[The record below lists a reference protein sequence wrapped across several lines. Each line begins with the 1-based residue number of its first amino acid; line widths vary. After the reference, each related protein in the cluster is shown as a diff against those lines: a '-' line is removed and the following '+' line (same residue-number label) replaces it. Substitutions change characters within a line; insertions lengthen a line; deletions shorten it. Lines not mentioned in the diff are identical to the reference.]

1 MKYIKIKLNYYSPEY
16 LGFLS
21 YLQQVFFSGTYIIR
35 ICHNFVI
42 GNKTEIVVY
51 YNSDSSVLCGKR
63 MKDNYV
69 TSEEIPGQKHC
80 AMSSIIILDVD
91 VDVV

>member
-1 MKYIKIKLNYYSPEY
+1 M
-16 LGFLS
+16 
-21 YLQQVFFSGTYIIR
+21 
-35 ICHNFVI
+35 I

-51 YNSDSSVLCGKR
+51 YNNDSSALCGKR
-63 MKDNYV
+63 MKGNYV
-69 TSEEIPGQKHC
+69 TSEETPRQKPR